1 MHKAILVNG
10 TQVCIKVQKPGVDST
25 LIADLNFLS
34 AATKLLEFFNPSLSR
49 MSLANIVTDI
59 KDSMFDELDFNKE
72 AANLVNFRDFLARNG
87 ITDAVAPMPYL
98 KLCTKRILTME
109 YLKGVPLVDL
119 EGIRR
124 FTSQPEQTLISAL
137 RTWAVSVTE
146 NDRFHA
152 DLHGGNLLVLED
164 GRVGFIDFGIVG
176 RIPERVWGALG
187 GLVEGLAGGDF
198 RSVARSLVQMGAT
211 SGTVDEDK
219 FAREVES
226 VFVKISQF
234 QPQIVVAA
242 TENGGD
248 PAVSAQLLVDEKET
262 TEMVLE
268 LVKVA
273 DENGLRLP
281 REFGFLLKQALYFDR
296 YQKLLAPD
304 VDPLRDSRVRESFLS
319 FSQNSGRGR
328 SAAAAAIIDAEIV
341 GG

>member
-1 MHKAILVNG
+1 MLVNG

-34 AATKLLEFFNPSLSR
+34 VATKLLEFFNPSLSR

-59 KDSMFDELDFNKE
+59 KESMFDELDFNKE
-72 AANLVNFRDFLARNG
+72 SSNLVNFREFLAKNG

-98 KLCTKRILTME
+98 QLCTKRVLTME
-109 YLKGVPLVDL
+109 FLKGVPLVDL

-124 FTSQPEQTLISAL
+124 YTSQPEQTLISAL
-137 RTWAVSVTE
+137 RTWAISVTA

-187 GLVEGLAGGDF
+187 GLVEGLAEGDF
-198 RSVARSLVQMGAT
+198 KSVARALVQMGAT
-211 SGTVDEDK
+211 TGTVNEEK
-219 FAREVES
+219 FAKEVKS
-226 VFVKISQF
+226 VFEKISQF
-234 QPQIVVAA
+234 QPEILVTA
-242 TENGGD
+242 TESGGN
-248 PAVSAQLLVDEKET
+248 PAVTAQLLVDEKET
-262 TEMVLE
+262 TELVLE

-304 VDPLRDSRVRESFLS
+304 VDPLRDSRVRDSFLS
-319 FSQNSGRGR
+319 FSQSTGRG
-328 SAAAAAIIDAEIV
+328 SAGRPPAIIDAEII
-341 GG
+341 G